1 MDKNSSFCNIV
12 AKKAHIVYLYT
23 IMSINNKPAP
33 DAIVL
38 YANYAVFSPGKTITH
53 SGKVQSRMLLWCKNG
68 KGIIT
73 VNGETF
79 PFSAGR
85 FLFIPWNHMIYYKAD
100 EKDPF
105 LLAGIHI
112 VPELKKRGNI
122 HYKIFHG
129 EINDLKEYKK
139 RKNTGIPD
147 FSSVFSGNL
156 FMSHTLE
163 ILAEYIIAWFQKEPR
178 EEFIARNLAHLL
190 IYELMK
196 AKENQSAFSDK
207 KPQELQ
213 KLLLYMEK
221 NIEKKLQISDLSRLL
236 NSSRS
241 TIFRLFKKHLNCTPV
256 NWILKRKVHRA
267 EELLCKTNLRI
278 GEIGTKISIDDPYYF
293 SKVFKKF
300 TGVTAREFRNGHS
313 LVKNTMNVPLSS

>member
-1 MDKNSSFCNIV
+1 MDNNSYFCNIV
-12 AKKAHIVYLYT
+12 AKTAFIAYLYT
-23 IMSINNKPAP
+23 IMSINSKPAP

-53 SGKVQSRMLLWCKNG
+53 PGKVQSRMLLWCKNG
-68 KGIIT
+68 KGIVKI
-73 VNGETF
+73 NGETF
-79 PFSAGR
+79 SFSGGR
-85 FLFIPWNHMIYYKAD
+85 FLFIPWNHTIHYKAD

-112 VPELKKRGNI
+112 VPELKKRGNV
-122 HYKIFHG
+122 HYRIFHG
-129 EINDLKEYKK
+129 ERNDLEEYKR
-139 RKNTGIPD
+139 RKDTGIPG

-156 FMSHTLE
+156 FMNRTLN
-163 ILAEYIIAWFQKEPR
+163 ILAEYIIAWFQQEPR

-190 IYELMK
+190 IYELMR
-196 AKENQSAFSDK
+196 AKENQSGFSDN

-213 KLLLYMEK
+213 KLLLYLEK
-221 NIEKKLQISDLSRLL
+221 NIEKKLQISDLSSLL

-241 TIFRLFKKHLNCTPV
+241 TIFRLFKKHLDCTPV
-256 NWILKRKVHRA
+256 NWILKRKVRRA

-300 TGVTAREFRNGHS
+300 TGVTAREFRNSRS
-313 LVKNTMNVPLSS
+313 LMKNTANI